1 MRVLSLLCIVLMLGG
16 CGTLLGAGAGGYA
29 GNQIGKG
36 KGKTA
41 ATAAGVIGGGMLGHT
56 LTGQ

>member
-1 MRVLSLLCIVLMLGG
+1 MQSLSLVCIVPTLNG

-29 GNQIGKG
+29 GHQVGKG

-41 ATAAGVIGGGMLGHT
+41 ATAAGVIGGGVPGHA